1 MSVVKNQQKEL
12 HTTIDLKHTEMLKKF
27 EKVDEDIIP
36 SLQSEKSA
44 LKSKIHELR
53 ENQVEEYMEI
63 CDKIK
68 QIQQKIRSLKQEK
81 KNYFLENSK
90 YIFHYFE
97 QKQQISAS
105 GELIK
110 PTSTKINNFFK
121 IKTRY

>member
-97 QKQQISAS
+97 QKQQIS
-105 GELIK
+105 LK
-110 PTSTKINNFFK
+110 TKVI
-121 IKTRY
+121 

>member
-1 MSVVKNQQKEL
+1 MIKNYIVLKNLSICSDGSVIIVAGYV
-12 HTTIDLKHTEMLKKF
+12 TFLKKF

-81 KNYFLENSK
+81 KNYSD
-90 YIFHYFE
+90 Y
-97 QKQQISAS
+97 SD
-105 GELIK
+105 
-110 PTSTKINNFFK
+110 
-121 IKTRY
+121 